1 MSELLNESCPV
12 SGVKVNENVV
22 RAIAL
27 YTVIITTVSLYFNLY
42 ALTFLLSVDFAIR
55 AFTDGEYSVLRQLG
69 LKTVSVLNIKAK
81 PVDAAPKKF
90 AALLGY
96 LFSINIFVFQFFDIA
111 IISQVLGF
119 MLVVCALL
127 EGVLGFCVG
136 CVVYYQ
142 IERLKKIKFNFFS
155 AKN

>member
-1 MSELLNESCPV
+1 MSELVNESCPV

-27 YTVIITTVSLYFNLY
+27 YTAVITLLSLYFNLY
-42 ALTFLLSVDFAIR
+42 AITFLLSVDFALR
-55 AFTDGEYSVLRQLG
+55 AFTDGEYSVLRKLA
-69 LKTVSVLNIKAK
+69 LKTVSVLNINTK

-111 IISQVLGF
+111 IVAQVLGF
-119 MLVVCALL
+119 MLVACALL

-136 CVVYYQ
+136 CVVYNQ
-142 IERLKKIKFNFFS
+142 IERLKKIKFSFFS

>member
-22 RAIAL
+22 RVIAL
-27 YTVIITTVSLYFNLY
+27 YTVIITSVSLYFNLY

-55 AFTDGEYSVLRQLG
+55 AFTDGEYSVLRLLA

-96 LFSINIFVFQFFDIA
+96 LFSINIFVFQFFEITIIA
-111 IISQVLGF
+111 HVLGF
-119 MLVVCALL
+119 MLVACALL

-142 IERLKKIKFNFFS
+142 IERLKKIKFSFFS

>member
-1 MSELLNESCPV
+1 MSQFFNESCPV

-22 RAIAL
+22 RVIAL
-27 YTVIITTVSLYFNLY
+27 YTVIITAISLYFNLY

-55 AFTDGEYSVLRQLG
+55 AFTDGEYSVLRLLA
-69 LKTVSVLNIKAK
+69 LKTVSVLKIQAK

-111 IISQVLGF
+111 IVAQVLGV
-119 MLVVCALL
+119 MLVSCALL
-127 EGVLGFCVG
+127 EGVLAFCLG

-155 AKN
+155 KKN